1 MIDSSLAATIA
12 IISISIWMIVFFGK
26 LYLNIKANSFR
37 NQNPN
42 LINRIYT
49 ANTKV
54 YLMRIFCFL
63 ISMFLALYS
72 LFKIKSTEVE
82 SIKEFESA
90 DILFVVDVSLS
101 MNAIDVSPNRLKRF
115 QDLALRILPEI
126 KGNRIGIIV
135 FAGQS
140 FSFCPLTTDISS
152 VSDYIQA
159 LGVEMVGSKGTDLS
173 LALERVHKI
182 RKKNNPITSQIT
194 VLVSDGEDHENQ
206 TLPKIEGE
214 VIVWGIGTEEGGL
227 IEYRDPGTGRGGF
240 VTTDAG
246 ISDSPS
252 APNLVVSK
260 MNTEKLKSI
269 ASQNNGTYYDVSFL
283 ADGAYALLDTIQ
295 SVKKKKIQTI
305 ERFKNEDGAHPF
317 LIASVFFL
325 FLERIIN
332 LFLQKLPKTIYT
344 ILLLLLLFRVS
355 GLEAWELDPGGNAM
369 ERGAKSYHQKKYTES
384 QKEFEK
390 AKEYIPDDPR
400 LLYNESTNAYQSGQY
415 KDAIGIAEKILSH
428 PKTDNDLKAKTNFSL
443 GNIYSKLGEKKK
455 ALNAYSKTL
464 ELDPNHLSAKK
475 NIEHLTKKQES
486 NQNQS
491 PKNNESNENKPQN
504 DRKENQKEEKSDAE
518 RILDPFSQD
527 SILKN
532 KKGGFSDNEKFW

>member
-1 MIDSSLAATIA
+1 MISLSFVATTA
-12 IISISIWMIVFFGK
+12 IIVLIIWILVFSGK

-42 LINRIYT
+42 I
-49 ANTKV
+49 KD
-54 YLMRIFCFL
+54 RIFTAKTKIYL
-63 ISMFLALYS
+63 IRIICLLLSLSFAFYS

-82 SIKEFESA
+82 SVKEFESA

-101 MNAIDVSPNRLKRF
+101 MNAIDVSPTRLKRF
-115 QDLALRILPEI
+115 QDLALRILPNL
-126 KGNRIGIIV
+126 KGNRLGIIV

-140 FSFCPLTTDISS
+140 FSFCPLTSDISA

-173 LALERVHKI
+173 LALERLNKI

-194 VLVSDGEDHENQ
+194 VVVSDGEDHENQ
-206 TLPKIEGE
+206 TLPPIEGE

-240 VTTDAG
+240 VTADAG
-246 ISDSPS
+246 ISNSS
-252 APNLVVSK
+252 TAPNLVLSK
-260 MNTEKLKSI
+260 MNVERLKSI
-269 ASQNNGTYYDVSFL
+269 ASQNNGSYYDISFL
-283 ADGAYALLDTIQ
+283 ADGAYALLDTVQ

-317 LIASVFFL
+317 LIVSFIFL
-325 FLERIIN
+325 FLERTTN
-332 LFLQKLPKTIYT
+332 LFLQKLPKGIYK
-344 ILLLLLLFRVS
+344 ILLLLIFLRVS
-355 GLEAWELDPGGNAM
+355 HLEAWELDPGGNAI
-369 ERGAKSYHQKKYTES
+369 ERGAKSYHQKKYTDS

-400 LLYNESTNAYQSGQY
+400 LLYNESANAYQSGQY
-415 KDAIGIAEKILSH
+415 KDAIGISEKILSH
-428 PKTDNDLKAKTNFSL
+428 PKTDNDLKVRTNFNL
-443 GNIYSKLGEKKK
+443 GNIYSKLGDKKN
-455 ALNAYSKTL
+455 ALKAYSKTL
-464 ELDPNHLSAKK
+464 EIDPNHLSAKK
-475 NIEHLTKKQES
+475 NIEHLTKKRES
-486 NQNQS
+486 DQNQK
-491 PKNNESNENKPQN
+491 PKSGEPNETKPDREQNK
-504 DRKENQKEEKSDAE
+504 NQKEEKSDAE

-532 KKGGFSDNEKFW
+532 KKGGFIDNEKFW